1 MARPV
6 GERCPCNRHERIER
20 HCCRKYPFLRR
31 WANIEKET
39 VAASEFTVW
48 ETMGPAAATTGYL
61 MGPGLSPKN
70 DLREPAKDVADLPGH
85 WALP

>member
-1 MARPV
+1 M
-6 GERCPCNRHERIER
+6 
-20 HCCRKYPFLRR
+20 
-31 WANIEKET
+31 EKET

-70 DLREPAKDVADLPGH
+70 DMREPAKDVSDLPGF